1 MTSAGDAGTARL
13 VVISGPGG
21 VGKGT
26 VVRALRERYPTLA
39 VSISATTRSARA
51 DESDG
56 VHYWFLDDDEFD
68 ALIADGGFLEWAE
81 FAGNRYGTPWSS
93 VEAPLHEGRT
103 VVLEIEIQGALQ
115 VRGRFP
121 DATLIFIAPPSIQEL
136 RQRLRGRGSDDEE
149 RIAERMRIADWE
161 MAQAGQFDHVVVN
174 ADVGDAAAEIG
185 RILGL
190 STSP

>member
-1 MTSAGDAGTARL
+1 VTTAGGAGTARL

-26 VVRALRERYPTLA
+26 VVRALRERYPELA
-39 VSISATTRSARA
+39 VSVSATTRSARA
-51 DESDG
+51 GESNG
-56 VHYWFLDDDEFD
+56 MHYWFLDDAAFD

-93 VEAPLHEGRT
+93 VEGPLEDGRT

-121 DATLIFIAPPSIQEL
+121 DATLIFIAPPSREAL

-149 RIAERMRIADWE
+149 RIAQRMAIADWE
-161 MAQAGQFDHVVVN
+161 LAQSAQFDHVVVN

-190 STSP
+190 STSS